1 MSERMPVEFEND
13 AIDMI
18 GQAVRGVLDRN
29 REAVFQQYA
38 ELVRDGNGL
47 TLKMKVVL
55 KGAAKKQ
62 VEVDITWT
70 KKATGRLV
78 GDSDQLTLGPVPFP
92 TAEGTATVELL
103 SEGERV
109 QDYPG
114 DELVAEALAAVTT
127 AGRATASVLQR
138 RMKISFTRATQLLE
152 ILEKR
157 GAVTGPDRD
166 GVRQLASKI

>member
-78 GDSDQLTLGPVPFP
+78 GDSDQLTLGPVDPQ
-92 TAEGTATVELL
+92 L
-103 SEGERV
+103 EGESV
-109 QDYPG
+109 LEYPG

-138 RMKISFTRATQLLE
+138 RLRVSYHRAEHLLA

-157 GAVTGPDRD
+157 GAVTGSDND
-166 GVRQLASKI
+166 GVRQVVPKS